1 MSLKFETTKWNVE
14 ITWQQL
20 TLTPLGTAQSN
31 RGTNADNNSALVQTN
46 PTNYFL
52 STLIERLFTSGH
64 KQEHLSQ

>member
-20 TLTPLGTAQSN
+20 TLTPLGTAHSN
-31 RGTNADNNSALVQTN
+31 RGTSSEPNSDLAQTN

-52 STLIERLFTSGH
+52 FNLIERLFTAGH